1 MGATFP
7 GEVDHKQSDCLLALF
22 LLFFFFFSVTV
33 AKSWC
38 RLDGKR
44 MLEMLRG
51 KRVAFVG
58 DSLNRNMWESL
69 VCILRQSLEDKDR
82 VFEVSGRRDFKAD
95 GFYAFTFSVS

>member
-1 MGATFP
+1 M
-7 GEVDHKQSDCLLALF
+7 
-22 LLFFFFFSVTV
+22 

-51 KRVAFVG
+51 KRIAFVG

-82 VFEVSGRRDFKAD
+82 VFDVSGRRDFKAD